1 MHNDTLYTHAA
12 PETPWGGVKSSGLG
26 RVHGKHGLHDF
37 CEVRHVNLEHFNFP
51 AFWYYPYSRKAWSTG
66 LRVYRT
72 LLGRGIG
79 NKLKALFGKH

>member
-1 MHNDTLYTHAA
+1 
-12 PETPWGGVKSSGLG
+12 VKASGLG
-26 RVHGKHGLHDF
+26 RVHGKHALRDF
-37 CEVRHVNLEHFNFP
+37 SEIRHVNLERINFP

-79 NKLKALFGKH
+79 GRLKALFGRH